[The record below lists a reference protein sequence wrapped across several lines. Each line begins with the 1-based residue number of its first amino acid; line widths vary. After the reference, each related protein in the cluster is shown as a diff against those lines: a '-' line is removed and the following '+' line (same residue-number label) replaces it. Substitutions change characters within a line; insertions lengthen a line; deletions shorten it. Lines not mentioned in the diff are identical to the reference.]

1 MLNVYKA
8 SAGSGKTFQLVV
20 EYLKLI
26 LDNPFN
32 YKHILAV
39 TFTNKATN
47 EMKSRILD
55 QLYQLAN
62 NQKSDYVAVLQN
74 ETGKSE
80 QNIRERAGQVLKNI
94 LHDYNRFSINTIDSF
109 TQKVIK
115 SFNRELGISPNFA
128 VDIDNDIILEEAIDR
143 MFARLDSDRKLLD
156 WLREYSRER
165 IEENRSQRLDSEIQ
179 KLGSELFKERFQVF
193 FPEDGDSVYTRENLN
208 ELVKELRKIVAVY
221 ENTLKKYGQELV
233 EEMNKSGLSPADF
246 SGGAVRSIG
255 NFFVKLAG
263 GDQPNFTKTVL
274 ESGETA
280 EKWVTKTN
288 KRREE
293 ILALVEQNFRPK
305 LNELIQYHTKNNPR
319 YNSALSV
326 LKQVR
331 TLGILIDLK
340 EEIKDL
346 LREKDTLPLS
356 DSNLLLSKIIGESDS
371 PFVYEKLGTYYQHF
385 MLDEFQDTSS
395 LQWKNFKP
403 LLLNSLAEGHSNLIV
418 GDVKQSIYRWRN
430 SDWNILAEQ
439 LNRDFTP
446 EQKKDFTLEKNWRS
460 DRNIIDFNNEVF
472 GQLMNVFEAELFSE
486 IENNE
491 PYLEKFR
498 NIYAAYQQIHGK
510 KEAEK
515 TGYVRVNFLENETFR
530 ENSTSM
536 LVEQVK
542 YLQDMGI
549 QPAEIAI
556 LIRKNREGADIIEAF
571 LEAAKQP
578 ENAKYELSVL
588 SNESLFL
595 HASRGVLFIIQTV
608 AYLVDPENAILKA
621 TLLNLWMNWLKPAQN
636 RQNADETTAT
646 VINWQVPEN
655 MEDAFQEELAEKMAE
670 VKQKVLL
677 SSLDETITHIASI
690 FGLFNLTIELPFIQT
705 LIDKSG
711 ELKTS
716 LSNDL
721 SNLLFW
727 WNEKGYETSVSV
739 NEEVESIRLL
749 TVHKAKGLEYKA
761 ILIPYFNWDTSWG
774 GFNTP
779 LLWCE
784 HPEAPFNRFPRLPV
798 SADNTM
804 KSSEFA
810 PDYNEEKV
818 NSLIDT
824 MNLVYVAFTRAKSVL
839 MINAPQ
845 PKITQQGKES
855 GKGVDKMLLTALRQ
869 MDSEAAFTGAF
880 NPDKM
885 IFEFGQVPPN
895 EKKTKTSN
903 TISISK
909 YRFNDFTNRIKLRL
923 SGEDFLVEGQRHHS
937 EKNTGKLVHEILSEI
952 ENIADVSKACTRAFI
967 EGKMDENERQE
978 IEKIILENLK
988 LEVVKNWFDGTFQT
1002 LNERDVLT
1010 PDKLLRPDRIM
1021 YSDRHA
1027 VVVDYKTGEKIPG
1040 KYNRQVERYAHQL
1053 KETGFTKVEGYLWYL
1068 ADNEVVKV
1076 CEL

>member
-26 LDNPFN
+26 IDNPFN

-74 ETGKSE
+74 ETGRSE

-115 SFNRELGISPNFA
+115 SFNRELDISPNFA

-143 MFARLDSDRKLLD
+143 MFARLGSDRKLLD
-156 WLREYSRER
+156 WLHEYSRER
-165 IEENRSQRLDSEIQ
+165 IEENRSQRLDAEIQ

-193 FPEDGDSVYTRENLN
+193 FPEDGDSVYTRENLD
-208 ELVKELRKIVAVY
+208 ELVKELQKIKTFF
-221 ENTLKKYGQELV
+221 ESTLKSKAGFLMDAIIQHGFSVDDFLYKNTGVAGYINAVANGQLKEPGSRVLTAMGNADKWFNTKHEAASQLQELV
-233 EEMNKSGLSPADF
+233 ERILQNALIDLIAYFDY
-246 SGGAVRSIG
+246 
-255 NFFVKLAG
+255 NFA
-263 GDQPNFTKTVL
+263 
-274 ESGETA
+274 
-280 EKWVTKTN
+280 
-288 KRREE
+288 
-293 ILALVEQNFRPK
+293 
-305 LNELIQYHTKNNPR
+305 R

-439 LNRDFTP
+439 LNKDFTN

-472 GQLMNVFEAELFSE
+472 GQLMNVFESELFSE

-498 NIYAAYQQIHGK
+498 NIYAAYQQIPGK
-510 KEAEK
+510 KEAER
-515 TGYVRVNFLENETFR
+515 TGYIRVNFLENETFK
-530 ENSTSM
+530 EDSTSM

-636 RQNADETTAT
+636 RQNADETTAG
-646 VINWQVPEN
+646 VITWQVPEN
-655 MEDAFQEELAEKMAE
+655 IEDAFQEELAEKMAE

-824 MNLVYVAFTRAKSVL
+824 MNLVYVAFTRAKSIL

-845 PKITQQGKES
+845 PKVTQQGKES

-869 MDSEAAFTGAF
+869 MDSEAAFTGTF

-885 IFEFGQVPPN
+885 IFEFGQVPLN

-909 YRFNDFTNRIKLRL
+909 YRFNDFSDRIKLRL
-923 SGEDFLVEGQRHHS
+923 TGEDFLVEGQRHHS

-952 ENIADVSKACTRAFI
+952 ENVADVSKACTRAFI
-967 EGKMDENERQE
+967 EGKMDENERRE

-1021 YSDRHA
+1021 YSDQHA
-1027 VVVDYKTGEKIPG
+1027 IVVDYKTGEKIPG